1 MKCVMGGNEM
11 QVFLADSYAIVEYF
25 KGNVNYKKYFEKNKI
40 ITTKLN
46 LMEVYYSALVNS
58 TKENANKYYDSLVS
72 ECILVSDQV
81 VKDALQF
88 RYENR
93 KQRLAYIGAIG
104 YQLSLELGVKFLT
117 GDKEFEKMKNVE
129 FVK

>member
-1 MKCVMGGNEM
+1 MGGNEM

-25 KGNVNYKKYFEKNKI
+25 KVNVNYKKYFEKNKI

-93 KQRLAYIGAIG
+93 KQRLSYIGAIG